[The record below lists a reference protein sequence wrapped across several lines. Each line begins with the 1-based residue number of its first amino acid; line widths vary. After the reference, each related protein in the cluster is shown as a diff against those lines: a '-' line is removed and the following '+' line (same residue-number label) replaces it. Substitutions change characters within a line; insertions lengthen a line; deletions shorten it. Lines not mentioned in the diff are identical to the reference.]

1 MMETVREL
9 TITLGVPLT
18 NAFTPQ
24 SRIYWLYLA
33 GALVLAFFVYAG
45 RRAEAESAQR
55 RPVRNKFLAFCF
67 PKTIYGHKS
76 AIVDY
81 KYYVINSLLRAFG
94 LIPIVIGVPVVADA
108 TAAWL
113 ERLAGPVADTLPA
126 GPFAR
131 LGYTFAVLVALDLG
145 LFVAHYLQHR
155 VPVLWEFHK
164 VHHSA
169 QVLTPITLYRM
180 HPVDDILSGVCTALT
195 MGVAVGAF
203 AWGLGGAVGEVLV
216 SGVNLGLFLF
226 YVLGYN
232 LRHSHIWLAYPGW
245 LAWLLVSPAQ
255 HQIHHS
261 SAPVHFNRNMGF
273 VFSFWDRT
281 ARTLYVPKK
290 RETLDFGIGGGEDDA
305 YDGVVALYLLP
316 FKKAAGLLL
325 VSASNG

>member
-33 GALVLAFFVYAG
+33 GALVLAFFVYSG
-45 RRAEAESAQR
+45 RRAEAESAQW

-94 LIPIVIGVPVVADA
+94 LIPIVIEFQWWRTLRRHGWSAWPGPSPKPCPQARSPASAIRLPFWSPWISAVRCPLSPAPRAGTLGVPQGAPLGSGAYAHHPVPHASCRRHSERCLYGPDHGCGCRRLCLGAGRCGWRSAGQRRQSGPVPLLRAGLQP
-108 TAAWL
+108 AAQPHMAGVSG
-113 ERLAGPVADTLPA
+113 LAGVAARQPGPA
-126 GPFAR
+126 SDPPQQRAGSFQQEYGFCVLLLGP
-131 LGYTFAVLVALDLG
+131 D
-145 LFVAHYLQHR
+145 
-155 VPVLWEFHK
+155 
-164 VHHSA
+164 
-169 QVLTPITLYRM
+169 
-180 HPVDDILSGVCTALT
+180 
-195 MGVAVGAF
+195 
-203 AWGLGGAVGEVLV
+203 GE
-216 SGVNLGLFLF
+216 
-226 YVLGYN
+226 
-232 LRHSHIWLAYPGW
+232 
-245 LAWLLVSPAQ
+245 
-255 HQIHHS
+255 
-261 SAPVHFNRNMGF
+261 
-273 VFSFWDRT
+273 
-281 ARTLYVPKK
+281 TLYVPKK